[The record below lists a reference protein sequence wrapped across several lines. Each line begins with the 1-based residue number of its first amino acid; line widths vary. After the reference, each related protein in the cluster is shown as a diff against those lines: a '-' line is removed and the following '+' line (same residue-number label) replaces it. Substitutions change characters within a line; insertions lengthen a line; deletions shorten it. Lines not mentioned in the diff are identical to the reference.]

1 MYIPAVKPGWDW
13 SMPDYTSGRA
23 RQTRRLF
30 AFLTIA
36 ANDFAR
42 LIPAKATP
50 TL

>member
-1 MYIPAVKPGWDW
+1 MRRFTTYVEA
-13 SMPDYTSGRA
+13 YE
-23 RQTRRLF
+23 RQGKTHARRLF

-50 TL
+50 AH

>member
-1 MYIPAVKPGWDW
+1 
-13 SMPDYTSGRA
+13 MPDYTSCRA